1 MESIRILQN
10 TYERLFVLAKPVAI
24 FLENNLPLISSQWKY
39 ECIDEVLKTEYK
51 DGTVNYLNRNLKEL
65 DIYYL
70 LKVLLDN
77 HNWNLLK
84 NLTPI
89 NPFFSETNNELLKD
103 VREIRNTISHPQIRD
118 FSLSEYKIWIAT
130 LEAAARLFDSD
141 LNILLDELH
150 NNEKQRLLT
159 MITSKVINPALACPN
174 LDSEIKE
181 RIKGTQDRLEVQNTA
196 SGIISFFEDALRARG
211 GKQIKE
217 QLHHHS
223 LIAFEDIADE
233 VFESY
238 YGK

>member
-39 ECIDEVLKTEYK
+39 ECIDEVLKTEHK
-51 DGTVNYLNRNLKEL
+51 DGSVNYLNRNLQEL

-77 HNWNLLK
+77 HNWESLK
-84 NLTPI
+84 NL
-89 NPFFSETNNELLKD
+89 NPTNQFFSQINYELLKD
-103 VREIRNTISHPQIRD
+103 VREIRNTISHPQFKD
-118 FSLSEYKIWIAT
+118 FSLADYKSWIAT
-130 LEAAARLFDSD
+130 LESAARLFNSD
-141 LNILLDELH
+141 LNILLEELH
-150 NNEKQRLLT
+150 LNEKERILN
-159 MITSKVINPALACPN
+159 MITSKVTDPALKCPD
-174 LDSEIKE
+174 LDSETKE
-181 RIKGTQDRLEVQNTA
+181 RIMGTQKRLEIQNTA
-196 SGIISFFEDALRARG
+196 AGIIYFFEDALRARG

-217 QLHHHS
+217 QLHLHN
-223 LIAFEDIADE
+223 LKAFEDIANE